1 MSRDVTLR
9 RSQLR
14 QPSFL
19 QARQLEL
26 RSLSKVPTREMQH
39 QSDENFP
46 AGFTGARVPRRIK
59 SRARG
64 TKMARVRRS
73 WTRTRTHQA
82 TLRTA
87 IPATSQTT
95 TTIGIRKMLR

>member
-1 MSRDVTLR
+1 VTLR

-19 QARQLEL
+19 QAQQLEL
-26 RSLSKVPTREMQH
+26 RSLSKVPMRETQH
-39 QSDENFP
+39 RSDENFP
-46 AGFTGARVPRRIK
+46 AGFIGGPALRRIK

-64 TKMARVRRS
+64 TKMAKVRRS
-73 WTRTRTHQA
+73 GTRTRTHQA
-82 TLRTA
+82 TLRTP

-95 TTIGIRKMLR
+95 TTIAIRKMLR